1 MATSFNIDIPAEIDI
16 NMVRGNDKKYTC
28 TVRDVDGALYNI
40 AAATVIKL
48 TVRDGLG
55 GAEAFTVELNSG
67 ITIVGGVG
75 EFELSVVSAKTSSL
89 TAKVYRY
96 DIEYQDPVSDK
107 KTIALGNWGIREV

>member
-16 NMVRGNDKKYTC
+16 NMVRGNDKKYKC
-28 TVRDVDGALYNI
+28 IVRDVDDELYDI
-40 AAATVIKL
+40 TAATVIKL

-55 GAEAFTVELNSG
+55 GTEAFTVELGSG

-75 EFELSVVSAKTSSL
+75 EFELSVVSAKTAGL
-89 TAKVYRY
+89 TSKTYRY